1 MCFCHNEGDMVPDR
15 PFAGRFFA
23 YYEDIDWCWRAQLA
37 GRRVVY
43 NPAATVEHR
52 HSASSGGQHR
62 PWVRVMSER
71 NRTLTMVRNGPR
83 PLVAKAL
90 RDRTR
95 NGPDG
100 GVRAGI
106 ARLLPWALATRG
118 QMERHWDV
126 GPGRGVGALGRRR
139 RGRTRVP
146 LTHSAHGRR
155 VKDPATLEGS
165 RPLRGR
171 DPTEPRYRG
180 PPPVGP
186 TGHVHC
192 RQQRHGHWKRRGWR
206 TS

>member
-1 MCFCHNEGDMVPDR
+1 MNSAGSFLDDRGYGGDIGANTPDDGQFDEAAHR
-15 PFAGRFFA
+15 FAVSGCAFVTTKATWSRIGPFAGRFFA

-52 HSASSGGQHR
+52 HSASSGGRHQ

-118 QMERHWDV
+118 QMERHWDM
-126 GPGRGVGALGRRR
+126 GPGQVWGRWAGVDAAAP
-139 RGRTRVP
+139 TP
-146 LTHSAHGRR
+146 LTHS
-155 VKDPATLEGS
+155 S
-165 RPLRGR
+165 RGR
-171 DPTEPRYRG
+171 G
-180 PPPVGP
+180 
-186 TGHVHC
+186 
-192 RQQRHGHWKRRGWR
+192 
-206 TS
+206 